1 MTNKQVGFG
10 NISNRTPIMLIAD
23 DQPLVVR
30 QIYEVFQ
37 NDFHIFMASD
47 GVKCV
52 EMANELLPD
61 IILLDINMPHLD
73 GFQACEKIKEN
84 VLTSHIPV
92 IFITSNIDE
101 ADEVR
106 GFEVGGVDFI
116 RKPINTT
123 ITWARV
129 QSHAQLKR
137 QSDLLRRLAL
147 IDGLTGVSNRY
158 QFDEQLTTD
167 WLSCAREQTP
177 LALLMIDADNF
188 KHLNDSYGHQ
198 AGDKFLKILAQKIT
212 SCAHRPDDLVA
223 RYGGEE
229 FACILPNTDHAG
241 ALKVAEDI
249 RKIVEKTAMSLRKD
263 EDKKIA
269 VKTTVSIGMHCLIPN
284 RNDKP
289 TILIKSADQAL
300 YRAKALGK
308 NQVCVFD
315 NRVAEFAST
324 K

>member
-1 MTNKQVGFG
+1 MTNKQVSFG
-10 NISNRTPIMLIAD
+10 NISHRTPIMLIAD

-37 NDFHIFMASD
+37 DDFHIFMASD
-47 GVKCV
+47 GAQCV

-73 GFQACEKIKEN
+73 GFQVCEKIKEN
-84 VLTSHIPV
+84 VITSHIPV

-101 ADEVR
+101 ADEVK

-116 RKPINTT
+116 RKPINPT
-123 ITWARV
+123 IMWARV
-129 QSHAQLKR
+129 QSHAQIKR

-158 QFDEQLTTD
+158 QFDEQLLTD
-167 WLSCAREQTP
+167 WLSCAREKNS

-188 KHLNDSYGHQ
+188 KQLNDTYGHQ
-198 AGDKFLKILAQKIT
+198 AGDKFLKVLAEKVAT
-212 SCAHRPDDLVA
+212 CAHRPGDLVA

-229 FACILPNTDHAG
+229 FACILPNTDLAG

-249 RKIVEKTAMSLRKD
+249 RTLIEQTVVCLETSRDQISA
-263 EDKKIA
+263 I
-269 VKTTVSIGMHCLIPN
+269 KTTVSIGLHCLVPD
-284 RNDKP
+284 RKDQP
-289 TILIKSADQAL
+289 DVLIKSADQAL
-300 YRAKALGK
+300 YQAKALGK
-308 NQVCVFD
+308 NQICIF
-315 NRVAEFAST
+315 EHEHIKQASN
-324 K
+324 

>member
-1 MTNKQVGFG
+1 MTNKQVNFG
-10 NISNRTPIMLIAD
+10 NISHRMPLMLIAD

-30 QIYEVFQ
+30 QIYEIFQ

-47 GVKCV
+47 GLQSV

-73 GFQACEKIKEN
+73 GFRVCEKIKEN

-116 RKPINTT
+116 RKPINPT

-129 QSHAQLKR
+129 QSHAQIKR

-147 IDGLTGVSNRY
+147 VDGLTGVSNRY
-158 QFDEQLTTD
+158 QFDDQLRTD

-188 KHLNDSYGHQ
+188 KQLNDTYGHQ
-198 AGDKFLKILAQKIT
+198 AGDKFLKVLAEKIT
-212 SCAHRPDDLVA
+212 TCAHRPDDLVA

-229 FACILPNTDHAG
+229 FACILPNTDLAG
-241 ALKVAEDI
+241 ASKVAEDI
-249 RKIVEKTAMSLRKD
+249 RHLIEQTMVCIDTSQDTHLS
-263 EDKKIA
+263 I
-269 VKTTVSIGMHCLIPN
+269 KTTVSIGLHCLIPD
-284 RNDKP
+284 RKRQCD
-289 TILIKSADQAL
+289 ILIKSADHAL
-300 YRAKALGK
+300 YQAKSQGK
-308 NQVCVFD
+308 NQVCVF
-315 NRVAEFAST
+315 NNEKVEQLSN
-324 K
+324 